1 MLPLILEPNTY
12 RILCFSQ
19 RILATAKAIDRSLRE
34 TKGDAFVKRLHAS
47 LPKISYAE
55 FSRGGDEV
63 SAGNTDEET
72 RKAYLKWATQTR
84 FEYCDL
90 SLPPTSIVKANAKGN
105 REEDQAPNYK
115 FYFNTEA
122 RMLAK
127 ADIPKR
133 SLAIAKE
140 V

>member
-1 MLPLILEPNTY
+1 M
-12 RILCFSQ
+12 R
-19 RILATAKAIDRSLRE
+19 D
-34 TKGDAFVKRLHAS
+34 
-47 LPKISYAE
+47 KI
-55 FSRGGDEV
+55 

-72 RKAYLKWATQTR
+72 RRVYLKWATQAR

-90 SLPPTSIVKANAKGN
+90 SLPATTNTKKNTTGN
-105 REEDQAPNYK
+105 RDDDQAPNYK

-140 V
+140 VWQC